1 MVGQLKVHGGR
12 RALAVDFDLEGVQG
26 RLAGLGGEAH
36 GQARVDGRQAG
47 SVGGDGALCCGE
59 IRGQGVGGEIGRGG
73 EGGHLALQRR
83 DGGGVGA
90 DVGGVGRVF
99 RLRGVRCEDGGELP
113 GGDALQLDDRRGR
126 FAVVQ
131 DPPGECAWKE
141 GHDLLYGPR
150 HRPGHHVPVFR
161 DGGQLAVLGR
171 PVVEEEEALERLLR
185 LLLHEAVQ

>member
-1 MVGQLKVHGGR
+1 MR
-12 RALAVDFDLEGVQG
+12 STEAGVQG
-26 RLAGLGGEAH
+26 RLVGLGGEAH
-36 GQARVDGRQAG
+36 GQARVHGRQTG
-47 SVGGDGALCCGE
+47 SVGEDGALEGRE
-59 IRGQGVGGEIGRGG
+59 VRGQGVRGEIWHSRKGGE
-73 EGGHLALQRR
+73 LTLQSR

-99 RLRGVRCEDGGELP
+99 RLRGVRREDGGELP
-113 GGDALQLDDRRGR
+113 GRDALELYHRRGR

>member
-1 MVGQLKVHGGR
+1 MVGPPPGEH
-12 RALAVDFDLEGVQG
+12 QG
-26 RLAGLGGEAH
+26 QTA
-36 GQARVDGRQAG
+36 RQALG
-47 SVGGDGALCCGE
+47 QTRVYGHEAGGVGDDGALCCGE
-59 IRGQGVGGEIGRGG
+59 VRRQGVGSQVGCGR